1 MFYYF
6 NGEVTLLESNL
17 AVIDCSGV
25 GYACRTSSYTLS
37 RLHVGERARLYTYC
51 SIREDAFDIY
61 GFSTREELRNF
72 ELLLGVTGV
81 GAKAALVA
89 RPVEAP
95 IPTILVA
102 DTIRAYGD
110 LAAAYREHAGITVI
124 GITGTNGKTT
134 TTYMIKAIAE
144 KAGYKVGL
152 IGTIRNLIG
161 DRIIPTD
168 RTTPESVELQRVF
181 RLMRDEGV
189 QLIVMEVSSHAL
201 DQDRVHGIEYLIGGF
216 TNLTQDHLDYHK
228 TFENYL
234 AAKKIMFT
242 RSKFAVMNADD
253 SHSAEL
259 LRGINIPSIT
269 YGIRCEK
276 ADVRAADIEIC
287 ARNIKFEM
295 LTPNG
300 NKQINV
306 SIPGLFNVFNAM
318 LAASVCMKLGI
329 DLDTIAEGLKS
340 VKGVSGRMESLPA
353 EGFDFSVILDFAH
366 TPDGLSNL
374 LSAVQGF
381 AKGRVIA
388 VFGCGGDRD
397 NAKRPIMGAT
407 AAKLADFCV
416 VTSDNPRTE
425 DPTRIINMVLEG
437 VRSEKTEY
445 VVIENRREA
454 IRYALNIAKKDD
466 VVVLA
471 GKGHE
476 NYQEINGIKHPFDEK
491 IIVAEI
497 LEDMRCGR
505 K

>member
-1 MFYYF
+1 MLISELTKNTDCRIIGSDCDISRIEYDSRKLTG
-6 NGEVTLLESNL
+6 GELFCCIRGTFKDGHEFAES
-17 AVIDCSGV
+17 AV
-25 GYACRTSSYTLS
+25 
-37 RLHVGERARLYTYC
+37 AR
-51 SIREDAFDIY
+51 
-61 GFSTREELRNF
+61 
-72 ELLLGVTGV
+72 
-81 GAKAALVA
+81 GAAALL
-89 RPVEAP
+89 VERELPLSVPQIIVKNSRHAMAELAIEFYGHP
-95 IPTILVA
+95 LDGIP
-102 DTIRAYGD
+102 
-110 LAAAYREHAGITVI
+110 VI

-228 TFENYL
+228 TFENYF

-287 ARNIKFEM
+287 ARNIEFEM

-353 EGFDFSVILDFAH
+353 GGFDFSVILDFAH

>member
-1 MFYYF
+1 MLISELTKNTDCRIIGSDCDISRIEYDSRKLTG
-6 NGEVTLLESNL
+6 GELFCCIRGTFKDGHEFAES
-17 AVIDCSGV
+17 AV
-25 GYACRTSSYTLS
+25 
-37 RLHVGERARLYTYC
+37 AR
-51 SIREDAFDIY
+51 
-61 GFSTREELRNF
+61 
-72 ELLLGVTGV
+72 
-81 GAKAALVA
+81 GAAALL
-89 RPVEAP
+89 VERELPLSVPQIIVKNTRHAMAELAIEFYGHP
-95 IPTILVA
+95 LDGIP
-102 DTIRAYGD
+102 
-110 LAAAYREHAGITVI
+110 VI

-287 ARNIKFEM
+287 ARNIEFEM

-353 EGFDFSVILDFAH
+353 EGFDFPLYWILH
-366 TPDGLSNL
+366 THRTDCPTCSLPFRVLPKDASLPC
-374 LSAVQGF
+374 SAAEATG
-381 AKGRVIA
+381 
-388 VFGCGGDRD
+388 
-397 NAKRPIMGAT
+397 IMP
-407 AAKLADFCV
+407 
-416 VTSDNPRTE
+416 N
-425 DPTRIINMVLEG
+425 
-437 VRSEKTEY
+437 VR
-445 VVIENRREA
+445 
-454 IRYALNIAKKDD
+454 
-466 VVVLA
+466 
-471 GKGHE
+471 
-476 NYQEINGIKHPFDEK
+476 
-491 IIVAEI
+491 
-497 LEDMRCGR
+497 
-505 K
+505 